1 MDREVRF
8 GQVDAKQ
15 RRRRPARRARSATQR
30 GRRAGGQR
38 RGIIPDQT
46 GQATQLALWTT
57 TDGTPRHQDARH
69 DPVSA
74 APDYPLTPLVGPWE
88 RGLLER
94 LARGEERLLPPA

>member
-8 GQVDAKQ
+8 GQVDARQ
-15 RRRRPARRARSATQR
+15 FRRRPAGRARSATQR

-38 RGIIPDQT
+38 RQIILDLA

-57 TDGTPRHQDARH
+57 TDGTPRPLEARRE
-69 DPVSA
+69 PVSA
-74 APDYPLTPLVGPWE
+74 APDYPLTPLVGPWN

-94 LARGEERLLPPA
+94 LARGEEQLLPPA